1 MEKVFMKLHQAIEEI
16 TGLKKSKVSYTD
28 IAQALGVSRQYAN
41 QIKEKD
47 RVITYTTPADI
58 K

>member
-28 IAQALGVSRQYAN
+28 IAQALVMGAQAAREVT
-41 QIKEKD
+41 
-47 RVITYTTPADI
+47 VIVCSTEDNYSI
-58 K
+58 C